1 MEATILQL
9 QTELNDTL
17 QLNNHLK
24 AELLSIKNT
33 PNVNDIAAGNYVHNI
48 GQLFSILTLADTRFD
63 LE

>member
-24 AELLSIKNT
+24 AELLSIKNA

-48 GQLFSILTLADTRFD
+48 GQLF
-63 LE
+63 